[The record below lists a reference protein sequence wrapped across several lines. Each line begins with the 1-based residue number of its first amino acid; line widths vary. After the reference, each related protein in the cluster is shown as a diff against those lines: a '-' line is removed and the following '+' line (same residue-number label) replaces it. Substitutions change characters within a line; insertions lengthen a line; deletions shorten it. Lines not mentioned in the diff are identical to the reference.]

1 LYVPMKNEPLIDKE
15 EVVGQ
20 EEKDLIRFLK
30 KKGYDQIFRLNRAY
44 AVLEYVK
51 NYKVH
56 DYEHDALKV
65 ILLQDPSMAEVS
77 PEFAWENRHE
87 VYITGWKFGLDNI
100 VMALHDS
107 YKKTIIERVLSGGSE
122 ADWRKRV
129 EDWPLSPSINVLGL
143 DPNSEERKYWLQRFG
158 QLEEKFRQF
167 LKDYD
172 NTVEEAKKVKAGEN
186 VHRTDRK

>member
-1 LYVPMKNEPLIDKE
+1 MKNEPSLDE
-15 EVVGQ
+15 TGMCL
-20 EEKDLIRFLK
+20 EEKALVEFLK

-51 NYKVH
+51 NYEVG
-56 DYEHDALKV
+56 DYGRDALK
-65 ILLQDPSMAEVS
+65 IIIMQDPAMAEVP

-107 YKKTIIERVLSGGSE
+107 YKKTITERVLSGGSE

-129 EDWPLSPSINVLGL
+129 EDWPFSPGIDVLGL

-158 QLEEKFRQF
+158 QLEEKFKQF
-167 LKDYD
+167 LIEYD